1 MSIIDGKREIFA
13 NISALNAL
21 LPKKKK
27 NDSLD
32 SVNNGK
38 NIMKFLA
45 DLLVVLGELQ
55 ALKTIIVDVI
65 TFQIPRLE
73 SEIKEGLKTTLKE
86 SCGCDINPSIPD
98 EFKSTGS
105 GIKIDVKGLDFFDIM
120 KIDPNTIDGGLIYTD
135 VNAGVNSKD
144 FNTYLNFTIQD
155 ENTEQVFQSILN
167 SKFEQTTANGNNKL
181 TFKAD
186 STYDSG
192 KSMVDFNNDYI
203 DNISIFGSPG
213 SLDSK
218 SVINGIL
225 EEVFSTVSSSRVI
238 NKTKEQIKKEVELK
252 QTLQKLIDS
261 DSEVI
266 QESVYTFSNDELAQ
280 VDKLT
285 TNKKKG
291 ILEVECCGNINLN
304 IPKEDIVGINDE
316 FDSLDL
322 NDKEGELVVVEKSLD
337 NLANTQA
344 GQVPSEDSESVKYN
358 FFKEIINKLILMFMI
373 QIVSPKFVTILMIN
387 FTIANGG
394 TPPEYKSAIDLIKSN
409 EKIFKAIR
417 KKLIESII
425 AIVLIY
431 VLRLYLKKVLRDK
444 IEDKI
449 EKATNY
455 TKTLTSLIPKNKY
468 TDLLTK
474 IIKIL

>member
-21 LPKKKK
+21 LPNKKK

-32 SVNNGK
+32 SVNNNK

-45 DLLVVLGELQ
+45 DMLVVLGELQ
-55 ALKTIIVDVI
+55 ALKTIVVDVI

-73 SEIKEGLKTTLKE
+73 QEIKEGLKTTLKE

-98 EFKSTGS
+98 DFKSTGS

-120 KIDPNTIDGGLIYTD
+120 KVDPNTIDGGLLYTD

-167 SKFEQTTANGNNKL
+167 SKFEQTTTNGNNVL

-203 DNISIFGSPG
+203 DNISLFGSPG

-218 SVINGIL
+218 SMVNAIL
-225 EEVFSTVSSSRVI
+225 EEIFSTVSSSRVI

-252 QTLQKLIDS
+252 ETLQKLIDS
-261 DSEVI
+261 DSEVV
-266 QESVYTFSNDELAQ
+266 QESVYTFSNDELAKI
-280 VDKLT
+280 DKLT

-291 ILEVECCGNINLN
+291 ILEVECCGNINLD
-304 IPKEDIVGINDE
+304 IPKGDIVEINNE
-316 FDSLDL
+316 FDLL
-322 NDKEGELVVVEKSLD
+322 NIDDKEGELVVVEKSLN
-337 NLANTQA
+337 NLANIQA

-358 FFKEIINKLILMFMI
+358 FFKEIIDKLILMFMTQLI
-373 QIVSPKFVTILMIN
+373 SPKFVTILMIN

-394 TPPEYKSAIDLIKSN
+394 NVPKYNNAIDLIKSN
-409 EKIFKAIR
+409 EKVFKAIR

-431 VLRLYLKKVLRDK
+431 VLRLYWKKVLKEKIDDK
-444 IEDKI
+444 IERV
-449 EKATNY
+449 TNRV
-455 TKTLTSLIPKNKY
+455 KVMASLIPRNKY
-468 TDLLTK
+468 TDLLSK